1 MIKHP
6 ENCGIN
12 HGSRCSCGMS
22 ELQAE
27 CDRLKEENSKQLDF
41 IDLMQ
46 DEFQRIRTISVHPEY
61 GNSEIEGLC
70 ERAIKN
76 TEQHIPVIKQRDDAQ
91 KALLAFRLD
100 NDKWKSI
107 ADRLAEVV
115 DKEYINMDDV
125 NTAYEAL
132 KSYNAVK
139 GE

>member
-27 CDRLKEENSKQLDF
+27 CDRLKEKNKILEADRKSIKFHRD
-41 IDLMQ
+41 
-46 DEFQRIRTISVHPEY
+46 
-61 GNSEIEGLC
+61 GL
-70 ERAIKN
+70 
-76 TEQHIPVIKQRDDAQ
+76 Q
-91 KALLAFRLD
+91 
-100 NDKWKSI
+100 SI

-132 KSYNAVK
+132 KSYDAVK